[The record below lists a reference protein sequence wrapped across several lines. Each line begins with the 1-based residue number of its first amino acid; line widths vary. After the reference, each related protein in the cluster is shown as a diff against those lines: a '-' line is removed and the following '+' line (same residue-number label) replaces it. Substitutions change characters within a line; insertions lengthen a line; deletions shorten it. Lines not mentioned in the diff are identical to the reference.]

1 MMSMAVYDENL
12 FYDIGDKIVHPMH
25 GAGVIEDIV
34 NHKIDGT
41 SREYYVF
48 KVPVMGMEV
57 RIPVGG
63 AKEIGIRPVVD
74 GDTAEDLIR
83 SLAGM
88 EVEND
93 ANWNRRYRENM
104 LRIKSGDLTEVARVV
119 KSLMAR
125 EAQRGLST
133 GERKMLHAAKQILIS
148 EIVLAQSVEY
158 ADVEE
163 RINQE
168 LA

>member
-1 MMSMAVYDENL
+1 MVVQGETIL
-12 FYDIGDKIVHPMH
+12 FDIGDKVVHPMH

-34 NHKIDGT
+34 NLKFGGT
-41 SREYYVF
+41 SMEYYVF
-48 KVPVMGMEV
+48 KVPVMGMLV
-57 RIPVGG
+57 QIPVSSTK
-63 AKEIGIRPVVD
+63 AIGIRPVVD
-74 GDTAEDLIR
+74 GETAEDLML

-88 EVEND
+88 EIEND
-93 ANWNRRYRENM
+93 DNWNRRYRENM

-119 KSLMAR
+119 KSLVAR
-125 EAQRGLST
+125 DRLKGLST

-148 EIVLAQSVEY
+148 EIVLAQNAEY
-158 ADVEE
+158 ADIES